1 MVEAEAAITRRDQ
14 LNAEIAAFEK
24 EAAQQRMDLDETMEA
39 SRKELEEAEEKK
51 AQAEKEYAEYRKEST
66 GIQEQIKSLQA
77 ELKEAKEI
85 IADSKNATVLAE
97 AAAQEIVLNAE
108 KQSVFL
114 KQAALSESEKGKML
128 DQIEELEKQVKE
140 KEMEKAELEKKLAS
154 LDAAVAELEKKVR
167 SGGAGSGAPME
178 YIVETVEHN
187 KSSEVN
193 VDALSKLLKKK
204 SAEGWTLISVVDDDG
219 GKLISSMGGGSE
231 AGLSSLS
238 GSPFAQ
244 KEDRLVLIFGR
255 PMK

>member
-1 MVEAEAAITRRDQ
+1 
-14 LNAEIAAFEK
+14 
-24 EAAQQRMDLDETMEA
+24 MEA
-39 SRKELEEAEEKK
+39 SRKELEEAEDKK
-51 AQAEKEYAEYRKEST
+51 AQAEKEYSEYRKESEE
-66 GIQEQIKSLQA
+66 IQSQIKGLQA
-77 ELKEAKEI
+77 ELKEAKDI

-128 DQIEELEKQVKE
+128 DQIEELKEQVKE

-154 LDAAVAELEKKVR
+154 LDAAVAELEKRVR
-167 SGGAGSGAPME
+167 SGGGAGTPMD
-178 YIVETVEHN
+178 YSVEVVEHN

-193 VDALSKLLKKK
+193 VEALTKLLKKK
-204 SAEGWTLISVVDDDG
+204 SSEGWTLIHVVDDDG
-219 GKLISSMGGGSE
+219 GKLISQMGGGSD

-244 KEDRLVLIFGR
+244 KEDRLVLIFGK
-255 PMK
+255 PKV

>member
-1 MVEAEAAITRRDQ
+1 MLRR
-14 LNAEIAAFEK
+14 K
-24 EAAQQRMDLDETMEA
+24 DLDETLKEA
-39 SRKELEEAEEKK
+39 RKELEDSEKK
-51 AQAEKEYAEYRKEST
+51 KNQAEKEFDDYQKQSIE
-66 GIQEQIKSLQA
+66 IQDQIKGLQA

-128 DQIEELEKQVKE
+128 DQITELEEKIKE

-154 LDAAVAELEKKVR
+154 LDNAVAELEKKVR
-167 SGGAGSGAPME
+167 AGGGASGGPME
-178 YIVETVEHN
+178 YSVETVEHN
-187 KSSEVN
+187 KSAEVN

-204 SAEGWTLISVVDDDG
+204 SADGWTLISVVDDDG
-219 GKLISSMGGGSE
+219 GKLMSSMGGSSE
-231 AGLSSLS
+231 AQSL
-238 GSPFAQ
+238 GSLGASTFNQ